1 MNSRYTPKRMTSSGA
16 DPESTAPAPANDLA
30 TNMPDEMDSTG
41 DGSITPDPFLAKVA
55 RVPARGDVF
64 APSVQAGAKFGRFEV
79 RGELGRGGMGIV
91 YAAIDATLGREVAL
105 KVLPASGDVERR
117 RRFMREARSAAAV
130 THAGIATVYDVGEQ
144 DGAVFIAMERVR
156 GKTLRVWLDEQTEI
170 PIVEAQR
177 IARSIARTL
186 AKAHEQ
192 GVVHRDLKPENAM
205 LTDDGDVK
213 LLDFGLAKL
222 VGPSLSE
229 NGSTTDTQEGRIM
242 GTPCYMSPEQA
253 RGLTVDARSD
263 VFSFGVMLYEL
274 LTKRR
279 PFIGATSVDLLASIT
294 RDEPTAVRELAPSI
308 SPEVARVVTRCLR
321 KDPADRYADA
331 RALAK
336 DLDAACATNGETISL
351 QTISE
356 VREKPEETKKN
367 GLSRKLSSL
376 AAVAAIAAGSSIAWW
391 QISSPAGTHAESV
404 ANAKALDSATVATMS
419 LPNAG
424 SPHAVALDLYRKGLL
439 EFRKGAPWIELLM
452 QAAEKD
458 PTLVEAHVQI
468 AAGRLFHLN
477 PERAREHY
485 RKAVELSAKLE
496 EKDLIILDAV
506 EPLILRQ
513 PSDWAE
519 SMRRFSK
526 ATEKYPKDAR
536 YWFYLAV
543 ATANFEDFGKANE
556 YLTKAMSLDPG
567 FAYAR
572 TLIAMN
578 TAYEGRFEAAESA
591 AEECL
596 KVVPDSVLCMELI
609 SRLQLREG
617 RCESMAQVARR
628 MIAASASRTLGEIVL
643 AESLAARGQPL
654 TTVEQAISQAEASR
668 LELTGTSTAWK
679 NRTFLLYRLLA
690 RILAGDFETAEARAR
705 ELEKLSESSHLQDE
719 RGVAAKF
726 LTQVMLETGRNK
738 EAGEIIVSFLDRRDA
753 WEPNPSAE
761 DIAMARDATPFL
773 LSAAAEVERLSPE
786 ERAHR
791 RDSWLRDWQGRATPI
806 ARNYLWMHAYAS
818 TAYTAEE
825 SKQAI
830 EALRQVGPLPPFRPE
845 TMADAYVGRMYLMAG
860 RTDDALVWLG
870 QATQSCATLQFP
882 FEQTRAFLW
891 LGQAKES
898 KGDTKG
904 ACGAYQ
910 VVLDRWGQAK
920 PKSVSADQA
929 RARVSALGCR
939 PT

>member
-1 MNSRYTPKRMTSSGA
+1 MTSSGS
-16 DPESTAPAPANDLA
+16 DSESANEFA
-30 TNMPDEMDSTG
+30 TNVPDEMDSTG

-55 RVPARGDVF
+55 RVPVRSDVF
-64 APSVQAGAKFGRFEV
+64 APIARIGDRFGRFEV
-79 RGELGRGGMGIV
+79 RGEIGRGGMGIV
-91 YAAIDATLGREVAL
+91 YAALDTTLGREVAL
-105 KVLPASGDVERR
+105 KILPASDDGERR

-144 DGAVFIAMERVR
+144 DGTVFIAMERVR
-156 GKTLRVWLDEQTEI
+156 GKTLRAWMDEHAET

-177 IARSIARTL
+177 IARAITRTL

-229 NGSTTDTQEGRIM
+229 NGSTTDTQDGRIM

-253 RGLTVDARSD
+253 RGLAVDARSD

-279 PFIGATSVDLLASIT
+279 PFTGATSVDLLASIT
-294 RDEPTAVRELAPSI
+294 RDEPVAVRELEPSI
-308 SPEVARVVTRCLR
+308 SAEVARVVTRCLR

-331 RALAK
+331 AALAK
-336 DLDAACATNGETISL
+336 DLDAACANGSTTDAAPRQS
-351 QTISE
+351 ISE
-356 VREKPEETKKN
+356 GQDKQEASPKI
-367 GLSRKLSSL
+367 GSSRKIPSIVATVVVTG
-376 AAVAAIAAGSSIAWW
+376 AACFAGWY
-391 QISSPAGTHAESV
+391 ISSDNGSPASSV
-404 ANAKALDSATVATMS
+404 ANAKGIDSASVATMA

-424 SPHAVALDLYRKGLL
+424 SARTEALATYRKGLL
-439 EFRKGAPWIELLM
+439 EFRKGAPWLDLLL
-452 QAAEKD
+452 QAVEQD
-458 PTLVEAHVQI
+458 PTLVEAHVHI

-485 RKAVELSAKLE
+485 RKAVDLSAKLD
-496 EKDLIILDAV
+496 EKDRIVLDAI

-526 ATEKYPKDAR
+526 ATEKYPTESR
-536 YWFYLAV
+536 YWFYLGV
-543 ATANFEDFGKANE
+543 ATANFEDFAKANE
-556 YLTKAMSLDPG
+556 HLGQAIRLDPG

-578 TAYEGRFEAAESA
+578 TAYEGRFDTAESA

-596 KVVPDSVLCMELI
+596 KVVPDSVMCMELI
-609 SRLQLREG
+609 SRLRLREG
-617 RCESMAQVARR
+617 RCEAMAQVARR
-628 MIAASASRTLGEIVL
+628 MIAASTSRTLGEIVL
-643 AESLAARGQPL
+643 AESLAARGQPSA
-654 TTVEQAISQAEASR
+654 TVEQALAQAEASR
-668 LELTGTSTAWK
+668 LELTGANTGLK
-679 NRTFLLYRLLA
+679 NRQFTIYRLWA
-690 RILAGDFETAEARAR
+690 RILAGDFESAEARAR
-705 ELEKLSESSHLQDE
+705 ELEKLAESSHLQDE
-719 RGVAAKF
+719 RGAVAKF
-726 LTQVMLETGRNK
+726 LTQVMLETGRK
-738 EAGEIIVSFLDRRDA
+738 REAGDIVMGFLDRRDA

-761 DIAMARDATPFL
+761 DIAMAKDATPFL
-773 LSAAAEVERLSPE
+773 LYAAGEAERLSPD
-786 ERAHR
+786 ERMHR
-791 RDSWLRDWQGRATPI
+791 RDTWLSDWRARATPI
-806 ARNYLWMHAYAS
+806 SRNYLWMHAYAS

-825 SKQAI
+825 SKRAI
-830 EALRQVGPLPPFRPE
+830 EALQQVGPLPPFRPE
-845 TMADAYVGRMYLMAG
+845 TMADAYVGRMYLLAG
-860 RTDDALVWLG
+860 RTDDAITWLG

>member
-1 MNSRYTPKRMTSSGA
+1 MTSSGS
-16 DPESTAPAPANDLA
+16 DTESAATQSASANELA
-30 TNMPDEMDSTG
+30 TNVPDEMDSTG

-55 RVPARGDVF
+55 RVPARSDVL
-64 APSVQAGAKFGRFEV
+64 AASARTGEKFGRFEV

-105 KVLPASGDVERR
+105 KVLHVSGDVERR

-144 DGAVFIAMERVR
+144 DGTVFIAMERVR
-156 GKTLRVWLDEQTEI
+156 GKTLRAWLDEQADI

-253 RGLTVDARSD
+253 RGLAVDARSD
-263 VFSFGVMLYEL
+263 IFSFGVMLYEL
-274 LTKRR
+274 LTKQR
-279 PFIGATSVDLLASIT
+279 PFTGATSVDLLASIT
-294 RDEPTAVRELAPSI
+294 RDEPAPVRELAPNI
-308 SPEVARVVTRCLR
+308 SPDVARVVTRCLR
-321 KDPADRYADA
+321 KAPAERYADA

-336 DLDAACATNGETISL
+336 DLEAACATNSETISL
-351 QTISE
+351 PALPA
-356 VREKPEETKKN
+356 VPEKPEQPQKT
-367 GLSRKLSSL
+367 GLARKLPSL
-376 AAVAAIAAGSSIAWW
+376 AAIFALGAGVSLAWW
-391 QISSPAGTHAESV
+391 QISSNPESHAGSV
-404 ANAKALDSATVATMS
+404 ANAKGLESASVATLAPALS
-419 LPNAG
+419 G
-424 SPHAVALDLYRKGLL
+424 SPRAEALELYRRGVA
-439 EFRKGAPWIELLM
+439 EFRKGAPWLELLS

-485 RKAVELSAKLE
+485 RKAIDLSARLE
-496 EKDLIILDAV
+496 EKDRIILNAV
-506 EPLILRQ
+506 EPLILGQ

-526 ATEKYPKDAR
+526 ATEKYPNDAL

-543 ATANFEDFGKANE
+543 ATSNFEDFGKANE
-556 YLTKAMSLDPG
+556 YLMKAISLDKG

-596 KVVPDSVLCMELI
+596 NVVPDSVLCMELI
-609 SRLQLREG
+609 SRLRLREG

-628 MIAASASRTLGEIVL
+628 MIAASTSRSYGEIVL

-654 TTVEQAISQAEASR
+654 ATVEHALSQAEASR
-668 LELTGTSTAWK
+668 LELTGNSTGRK
-679 NRTFLLYRLLA
+679 NRRFLVYRLLA
-690 RILAGDFETAEARAR
+690 RILAGDFETAETRAR
-705 ELEKLSESSHLQDE
+705 ELEKLSETSHLQDD
-719 RGVAAKF
+719 RGAVAKY
-726 LTQVMLETGRNK
+726 LTQVFLETGRK
-738 EAGEIIVSFLDRRDA
+738 SEAGDVIMGFLDRRDA

-761 DIAMARDATPFL
+761 DIAMAQDATPFL
-773 LSAAAEVERLSPE
+773 LLAAAEAEKLSPD

-791 RDSWLRDWQGRATPI
+791 RDTWLHDWQDRATPI

-825 SKQAI
+825 SKRAI
-830 EALRQVGPLPPFRPE
+830 EALRQSGSLPPFRPE
-845 TMADAYVGRMYLMAG
+845 TMADAYMGRMYLLAG
-860 RTDDALVWLG
+860 RTDDAITWLG